1 MASPLPLAPPQEWD
15 DTLFETVAAAALN
28 GVLAV
33 NDRGLI
39 SVFNSACER
48 MFQYRPEEVLGHGI
62 AMLMASPFREE
73 YEDRFRL
80 FLETGEVETAAAG
93 REILGQRKDGSTFPI
108 LMSVAE
114 DVHISRRVYIGIVL
128 QDLSH
133 LQLER
138 TVFAEQR
145 AFLAAIVDSSND
157 AIISKT
163 LDGRVTT
170 WNKAAERIFGYSAQE
185 MIGTP
190 IIRLFPED
198 RIGEEQAI
206 LEKILLGAALEHY
219 ETVRLRKDGTPIAV
233 SVTVSPIRD
242 VNGKVIGASK
252 TVRDITERK
261 ETEAR
266 LQSLSSELS
275 HVARVTEMSQVSAAL
290 AHELNQPLTAVLN
303 YTNVAK
309 RFIETTGEQ
318 ARAKA
323 AEAIGKASEQ
333 AMRAGQI
340 IRRLRDFVEK
350 RESAKSLENIN
361 AVAEEALVLGLVG
374 TKSTELRTSLD
385 LTPDLPPVLVDRV
398 QIQQVLVNLLR
409 NATEA
414 MGESERR
421 DLTLSTALSD
431 EGMVKVS
438 VADTGTGITDELAAR
453 LFKPFVTTKPGGMG
467 IGLAI
472 SRSIIES
479 HGGRLLMSPN
489 AGGGTV
495 FQFTLPAAQPTTE

>member
-1 MASPLPLAPPQEWD
+1 MASPLSLATPPHWD
-15 DTLFETVAAAALN
+15 DTLFETVAAAAIN

-39 SVFNSACER
+39 SVFNIACER
-48 MFQYRPEEVLGHGI
+48 MFQYRREEVLGHGL
-62 AMLMASPFREE
+62 AMLLAPPFRDE
-73 YEDRFRL
+73 YEDRLRL
-80 FLETGEVETAAAG
+80 FQETGQSEGAGTG
-93 REILGQRKDGSTFPI
+93 REIVGQRKDGSSFPI
-108 LMSVAE
+108 LMSVA
-114 DVHISRRVYIGIVL
+114 DGIHISRRVYIGVII

-138 TVFAEQR
+138 AVFAEQR

-163 LDGRVTT
+163 LDGHITT
-170 WNKAAERIFGYSAQE
+170 WNKAAERMFGYTADE

-198 RIGEEQAI
+198 RIDEERSI
-206 LEKILLGAALEHY
+206 LEKVRMGSALEHY
-219 ETVRLRKDGTPIAV
+219 ETVRVGKNGNRIDV

-242 VNGKVIGASK
+242 VDGKVIGASK

-261 ETEAR
+261 GTEAR
-266 LQSLSSELS
+266 LQVLSSELS

-309 RFIETTGEQ
+309 RFIDAPGDE

-333 AMRAGQI
+333 ATRAGQI

-350 RESAKSLENIN
+350 REVAKSLEDIN
-361 AVAEEALVLGLVG
+361 AVAQEALALGLVG
-374 TKSTELRTSLD
+374 STNLKTVLD
-385 LTPDLPPVLVDRV
+385 LAPDLPAVFIDRV

-409 NATEA
+409 NAAEA
-414 MGESERR
+414 MAQSVRR
-421 DLTLSTALSD
+421 ELTLSTAITD
-431 EGMVKVS
+431 DGMIGVCVF
-438 VADTGTGITDELAAR
+438 DTGSGITEELAAR

-479 HGGRLLMSPN
+479 HGGRLTMSPN
-489 AGGGTV
+489 AVGGTV
-495 FQFTLPAAQPTTE
+495 FQFTLPAAQHSME